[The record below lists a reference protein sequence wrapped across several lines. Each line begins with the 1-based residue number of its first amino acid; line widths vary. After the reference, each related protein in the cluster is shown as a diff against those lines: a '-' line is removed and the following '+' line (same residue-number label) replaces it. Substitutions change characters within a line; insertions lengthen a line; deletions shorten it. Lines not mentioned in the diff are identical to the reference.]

1 MNTRVFAWALFMAVF
16 VAVLGTAAA
25 VDEVAESVES
35 DAAEA
40 LTTEEVPVLYLF
52 VVDPEGGLSFDG
64 TVASDD
70 PINLRVSA
78 YDATGDVHLVSV
90 RSTREGCNQTETNMG
105 NLSGGEEREMAGPWD
120 EDGYVFFWTWTEH
133 EGEVIVS
140 SVCSVRV
147 TAEDAAD
154 L

>member
-16 VAVLGTAAA
+16 VAALGTAAA
-25 VDEVAESVES
+25 DEVAENVES
-35 DAAEA
+35 DAAKA
-40 LTTEEVPVLYLF
+40 DATEEVPVLYLF
-52 VVDPEGGLSFDG
+52 VVDPEGGLSFEG
-64 TVASDD
+64 TVATDD
-70 PINLRVSA
+70 LINLKVSA

-90 RSTREGCNQTETNMG
+90 RSTREGCNQTETNLG
-105 NLSGGEEREMAGPWD
+105 NLSGGEELELAGPWG

-140 SVCSVRV
+140 SVCKVRI
-147 TAEDAAD
+147 TAEDVAD